1 MSEELIKSMKREVE
15 KEVNLMIKNFLQEKL
30 PNILQKTLDRY
41 LSEFDEKLKE
51 VKTPSYK
58 NDELSGSL
66 SYINDDY
73 ERLIEEF
80 QQKEKQKNIAKQNSA
95 IMKELQSQLNEE
107 RQSRDSLD
115 QYMRRNKL
123 EFQGIPNERGENIEI
138 LIKNLLKKSTLI

>member
-1 MSEELIKSMKREVE
+1 MKREVE

-80 QQKEKQKNIAKQNSA
+80 QQKEKQKNIAKQNAA